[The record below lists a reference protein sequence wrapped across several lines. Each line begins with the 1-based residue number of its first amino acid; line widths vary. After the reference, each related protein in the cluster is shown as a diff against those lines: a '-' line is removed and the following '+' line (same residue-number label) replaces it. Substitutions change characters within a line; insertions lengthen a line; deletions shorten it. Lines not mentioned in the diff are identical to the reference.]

1 MSVRGNIGAHASLR
15 SARLPE
21 RIAARPEWMSAL
33 TRLSVW
39 YRARRRRQKILWR
52 LRHADVVVVTHA
64 KSGRTWLLVM
74 ISHLFHLKYGT
85 PAEEIIKFDNLHRL
99 EPRIPKLYFTRFT
112 GLAPDADGR
121 RSCNLDPATK
131 LIFLFRDPRDIAVSY
146 YFHLRNRSTAVERAH
161 KAVSD
166 AAVAKPIF
174 DFVVDD
180 AVGLPRIIRL
190 MNRWLDE
197 MAALDHAILV
207 RYEDLHADPI
217 AELRRVMA
225 FVGILAADAEL
236 ERAVEFASFA
246 NLQESR
252 GGAVLRDRAS
262 AADRQRRSGRVQS
275 TPRQGRRL
283 SRLLQRRAARGAG
296 RPGRGGA
303 EPASGLSWRA
313 IAGVVSCSSHTT
325 VRRRKRGIVL
335 SMKQVE
341 R

>member
-1 MSVRGNIGAHASLR
+1 M
-15 SARLPE
+15 
-21 RIAARPEWMSAL
+21 
-33 TRLSVW
+33 
-39 YRARRRRQKILWR
+39 
-52 LRHADVVVVTHA
+52 VVVTHA

-121 RSCNLDPATK
+121 RSCDLDPATK

-225 FVGILAADAEL
+225 FVGDPCSDAEL
-236 ERAVEFASFA
+236 GRAVEFASFA
-246 NLQESR
+246 NLQNREAERFFATERLRPTDSADPDAFKVRR
-252 GGAVLRDRAS
+252 GKVGGYRDYFSAEQLAV
-262 AADRQRRSGRVQS
+262 
-275 TPRQGRRL
+275 P
-283 SRLLQRRAARGAG
+283 G
-296 RPGRGGA
+296 RPGRG
-303 EPASGLSWRA
+303 AS
-313 IAGVVSCSSHTT
+313 
-325 VRRRKRGIVL
+325 
-335 SMKQVE
+335 
-341 R
+341 